1 MVPALGSSLTPT
13 GGATSA
19 GNGRAGN
26 ARAEEEIVLLNQ
38 LILSGVVLLS
48 RVNQRNSGCF
58 AACSDK
64 KYRTPPCLS
73 GHAPSSDETD
83 PHVSIASSAS
93 GGSSGQKPPFGSG
106 SSTLSG
112 LMLTPLL
119 DWEMIIT
126 ARWRVEQR
134 STGKMRRARRAVRR

>member
-1 MVPALGSSLTPT
+1 M
-13 GGATSA
+13 
-19 GNGRAGN
+19 
-26 ARAEEEIVLLNQ
+26 LLNQ

-112 LMLTPLL
+112 LMLTPHQRRLN
-119 DWEMIIT
+119 WEMIIT
-126 ARWRVEQR
+126 PRGRVEER
-134 STGKMRRARRAVRR
+134 STGKMRRAATRREGVNQRFTHAVRACDWPTS